1 MSGQQDDGS
10 SAEDKAHHEGRKVPR
25 ERFIG
30 GSRAHIA
37 RRFSPGK
44 GPGSS
49 YGTCVG
55 CNTEQPVGMSGRCHD
70 CGTEDSGTDK

>member
-1 MSGQQDDGS
+1 MSGPRDDGT
-10 SAEDKAHHEGRKVPR
+10 SAEDLAHHEARKV
-25 ERFIG
+25 
-30 GSRAHIA
+30 SRAHLV

-55 CNTEQPVGMSGRCHD
+55 CSTQQPVGMSGRCHD
-70 CGTEDSGTDK
+70 CDSKESETDK

>member
-1 MSGQQDDGS
+1 MGGPRDDGA
-10 SAEDKAHHEGRKVPR
+10 SAEDKAHHEGRKV
-25 ERFIG
+25 
-30 GSRAHIA
+30 SRAHIA